1 MTVQDLI
8 KNKGN
13 QVCCGCT
20 ACKTV
25 CPKQCI
31 TMVEDNEGF
40 LYPKVDTNLCIDCQA
55 CVKACPF
62 HNPAEE
68 NKPKSVYAAL
78 NKNEEI
84 RKDSSSGG
92 VFTILAE
99 KVINEG
105 GVVFGAKF
113 TDDWQVEIVPTETI
127 EGLAAFR
134 GSKYLQAKM
143 GNSLSLAKKYLREG
157 RKVLFSCT
165 PCQIAGLKH
174 YLRKDYENLLAV
186 DFVCHGV
193 PSPKVWRM
201 YLDEVTQAGK
211 RAISDIKFRDKPQG

>member
-8 KNKGN
+8 ENKGN

-31 TMVEDNEGF
+31 TMVEDSEGF

-55 CVKACPF
+55 CVRVCPF

-68 NKPKSVYAAL
+68 AKPKNVYAAL

-105 GVVFGAKF
+105 GIVFGAKF
-113 TDDWQVEIVPTETI
+113 TDDWQVKNHRRISRFSWQQISTGKDGQFTKPC
-127 EGLAAFR
+127 
-134 GSKYLQAKM
+134 
-143 GNSLSLAKKYLREG
+143 KKVSAR
-157 RKVLFSCT
+157 RT
-165 PCQIAGLKH
+165 
-174 YLRKDYENLLAV
+174 
-186 DFVCHGV
+186 
-193 PSPKVWRM
+193 
-201 YLDEVTQAGK
+201 
-211 RAISDIKFRDKPQG
+211 

>member
-8 KNKGN
+8 ENKGN

-31 TMVEDNEGF
+31 TMVEDSEGF
-40 LYPKVDTNLCIDCQA
+40 LYPKVGTNLCIDCQA
-55 CVKACPF
+55 CLRVCPF
-62 HNPAEE
+62 HNPTEE
-68 NKPKSVYAAL
+68 AKPKSVYAAL

-105 GVVFGAKF
+105 GIVFGAKF
-113 TDDWQVEIVPTETI
+113 TDDWQVKIVPTETI

-134 GSKYLQAKM
+134 GSKYLQAMSFFK
-143 GNSLSLAKKYLREG
+143 
-157 RKVLFSCT
+157 
-165 PCQIAGLKH
+165 
-174 YLRKDYENLLAV
+174 
-186 DFVCHGV
+186 
-193 PSPKVWRM
+193 
-201 YLDEVTQAGK
+201 
-211 RAISDIKFRDKPQG
+211 

>member
-55 CVKACPF
+55 CVKVCPF

-68 NKPKSVYAAL
+68 AKPKNVYAAL

-92 VFTILAE
+92 VFTILA
-99 KVINEG
+99 
-105 GVVFGAKF
+105 
-113 TDDWQVEIVPTETI
+113 
-127 EGLAAFR
+127 
-134 GSKYLQAKM
+134 
-143 GNSLSLAKKYLREG
+143 
-157 RKVLFSCT
+157 
-165 PCQIAGLKH
+165 
-174 YLRKDYENLLAV
+174 
-186 DFVCHGV
+186 
-193 PSPKVWRM
+193 
-201 YLDEVTQAGK
+201 
-211 RAISDIKFRDKPQG
+211 